1 MLSFTANASAFGA
14 SVSGCASGVSGSPD
28 SPAGSSTASGCFLE
42 AASGF
47 SPGRVPAAFSNAS
60 AWALAAASAAF
71 FLYSPTGS
79 VIISEMRAVEL
90 ANSDLGMSQC
100 LSV

>member
-1 MLSFTANASAFGA
+1 MLSFSAATLSAGALTASSGAFGL
-14 SVSGCASGVSGSPD
+14 SSGAASG
-28 SPAGSSTASGCFLE
+28 SSSCFLE
-42 AASGF
+42 AESGF